1 MKGAALDRFLLRKQG
16 LHWDAV
22 PVPHATQSD
31 FDPKALAYF
40 RKRAAFSKR
49 LSPEILQETDVVLID
64 KLHLKEGTH
73 LKRAAVLLFHADPER
88 FITGAFVKIGFFRS
102 NAELLYHD
110 EVHGDLFTQVNQT
123 LELLLTKYTKAM
135 ISYRGVQRFETYP
148 VPEEALREAVLNAIA
163 HKDYA
168 SEHRSR
174 SVCMIARS
182 CSGIRANY
190 HPTGQWND

>member
-1 MKGAALDRFLLRKQG
+1 MLRS
-16 LHWDAV
+16 
-22 PVPHATQSD
+22 PD

-135 ISYRGVQRFETYP
+135 ISYRGVCN
-148 VPEEALREAVLNAIA
+148 ALKPILCRRKHCAKQCSMPSLTKTMPA
-163 HKDYA
+163 
-168 SEHRSR
+168 EHRSR